1 MHVARPHR
9 QPLTAQASSLAGRTQ
24 TVVVARKAP
33 SLRALGLGQSH
44 ATATAT
50 TTAGA
55 GPTATSAGATDTAV
69 DSAAHQKHN
78 RPHDGCRTRD
88 QWYCRLDHTTVNS
101 AHPSVDGAG
110 PTPAGCRG
118 PHTTKAGHWIQRCDG
133 IPCTRANG
141 VYQHTAKSR
150 TARCRRTRPAAG
162 IYCRANTLG
171 RIDGHA
177 KYDVAS
183 GRTDHRGASAN
194 IADTSAK
201 STSDGCNWDDLA
213 ACKGCAHRCTTNC
226 AGTGAC
232 VDGCGVGKTAT
243 RIGIARLIEPPMPT
257 PSAIIAPTATYHTP
271 VSTDSALSAVSGLS
285 RVADSTPLV
294 PVAAPAP
301 MPTAT
306 LTASKKDASMSPG
319 VEPVAQDAAHMP
331 TDSLDR
337 AVTPLP
343 CTPMVQS
350 EANHAT
356 DKDVL
361 GAQLSGSDTTSDAT
375 VSADSI
381 DQDAVKVEC
390 DPIHHAKRRRT
401 DDDNDDDAMDQET
414 DGNIMP
420 ILGDDHRAATAMPF
434 ATQIECEHARTP
446 TPPPYDAD
454 PAPNPP
460 TARGHKETTP
470 RVAPS
475 RRPTESTLLGCAI
488 KSKIAVTEQQ
498 RRSTPS

>member
-243 RIGIARLIEPPMPT
+243 RIGIAPVDRT
-257 PSAIIAPTATYHTP
+257 ADANAI
-271 VSTDSALSAVSGLS
+271 GNN
-285 RVADSTPLV
+285 RADSNV
-294 PVAAPAP
+294 PHAGIHRLGAVGCLWFVSCRRQHAFGARGGTRP
-301 MPTAT
+301 
-306 LTASKKDASMSPG
+306 DADG
-319 VEPVAQDAAHMP
+319 HF
-331 TDSLDR
+331 DSL
-337 AVTPLP
+337 
-343 CTPMVQS
+343 
-350 EANHAT
+350 
-356 DKDVL
+356 
-361 GAQLSGSDTTSDAT
+361 
-375 VSADSI
+375 
-381 DQDAVKVEC
+381 
-390 DPIHHAKRRRT
+390 
-401 DDDNDDDAMDQET
+401 
-414 DGNIMP
+414 
-420 ILGDDHRAATAMPF
+420 
-434 ATQIECEHARTP
+434 
-446 TPPPYDAD
+446 
-454 PAPNPP
+454 
-460 TARGHKETTP
+460 
-470 RVAPS
+470 
-475 RRPTESTLLGCAI
+475 
-488 KSKIAVTEQQ
+488 
-498 RRSTPS
+498 